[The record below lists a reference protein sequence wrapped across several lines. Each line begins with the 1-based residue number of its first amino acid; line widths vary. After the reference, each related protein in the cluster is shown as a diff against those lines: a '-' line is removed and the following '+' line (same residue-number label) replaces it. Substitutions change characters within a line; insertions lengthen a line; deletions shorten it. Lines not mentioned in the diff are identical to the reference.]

1 MEGALMNRF
10 IGFFCAVFLLFS
22 AEAGAAQE
30 IGRLD
35 AALRLL
41 DAMDMRVNLANTVEQ
56 VTLAEVEKNP
66 KLEPYKGVMLEFMN
80 KYMGFDNIKSELA
93 DIYANAFTQ
102 TELEELAR
110 FYQTPVGKK
119 ILQKLPELTVE
130 GARLGQRKV
139 EEHLGELQVMIS
151 REAERIRAQPG
162 R

>member
-1 MEGALMNRF
+1 MTKQVVSC
-10 IGFFCAVFLLFS
+10 ICAVLLLFCG
-22 AEAGAAQE
+22 EARAANE
-30 IGRLD
+30 TGRLD

-41 DAMDMRVNLANTVEQ
+41 DAMDMRVNLANTVEK

-66 KLEPYKGVMLEFMN
+66 NLEPYKGVMLEFMN
-80 KYMGFDNIKSELA
+80 RYMGFDNIKNELA
-93 DIYANAFTQ
+93 DIYANSFTQ

-139 EEHLGELQVMIS
+139 EEHLGELEIMIGK
-151 REAERIRAQPG
+151 EAERIRSQSV